1 MNNPVINKEPQ
12 HWHLS
17 KSIPVSLIAA
27 LIIQSLTIVWW
38 AADIEHKVEAN
49 NLKILSHVSNEVDHM
64 PFDQKITVFVPRV
77 ELEKDLDSI
86 KKSQDEIKDDIK
98 ALLRA
103 ANN

>member
-1 MNNPVINKEPQ
+1 MNKPAIEKSHQ

-27 LIIQSLTIVWW
+27 LIVQTLTIVWW
-38 AADIEHKVEAN
+38 ASDIEHKVESN
-49 NLKILSHVSNEVDHM
+49 YKTILRHISNEVDHM
-64 PFDQKITVFVPRV
+64 PFDQKITVFIPRV
-77 ELEKDLDSI
+77 ELEKDLNSI
-86 KKSQDEIKDDIK
+86 KKSQDEIKDDLK